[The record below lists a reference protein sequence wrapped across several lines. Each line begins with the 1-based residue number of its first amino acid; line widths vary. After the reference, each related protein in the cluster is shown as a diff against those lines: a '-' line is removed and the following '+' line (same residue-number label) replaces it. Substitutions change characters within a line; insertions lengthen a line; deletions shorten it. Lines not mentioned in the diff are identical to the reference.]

1 MMGRFPQRYRNLLT
15 LLFVVIVT
23 SMITSAVFLAFY
35 GKKEQSPPAPAA
47 NTASEEQPMVQ
58 PAAFK
63 FGTDDSASSWEKAII
78 NVHQKVAPAVVYIDT
93 ERTVK
98 TNPMIPEFFRE
109 FFGPGFFDFYGPR
122 EYKQQ
127 GTGSGFLIRPDGYIV
142 TNYHVIQNADK
153 ITVNLKGGKKYDAKV
168 VGADRKYDLA
178 ILKIN
183 AKNLPYLE
191 MGDSDRLQIGQWV
204 VAVGNPYGL
213 HETVTVGIISAL
225 NRSISNSKEEGYLIQ
240 TDAAI
245 NPGNSGGPLVNLKG
259 EVIGINEA
267 ILSNAQNI
275 GFAIPIKLLKDNL
288 DALIN
293 EGKITHAE
301 STVPWLGIYM
311 HDVNEDMTEYF
322 NLPFKTGVYVGRVVA
337 GSPADK
343 AGIRPQ
349 DIITQ
354 VNRQE
359 IKSGEELAAII
370 QKMKVG
376 DTVSLLVW
384 REDAFKKFDVIL
396 EAKPEDQ
403 R

>member
-1 MMGRFPQRYRNLLT
+1 MGKLAQRYQKLLT
-15 LLFVVIVT
+15 LLFVIIAT
-23 SMITSAVFLAFY
+23 SITTSAVLLTFNDRND
-35 GKKEQSPPAPAA
+35 KPTPTPAA
-47 NTASEEQPMVQ
+47 NPSTEPLQIQ
-58 PAAFK
+58 QAAFS
-63 FGTDDSASSWEKAII
+63 FGSNDTSWENAII
-78 NVHQKVAPAVVYIDT
+78 NVHKKVAPAVVYIDT
-93 ERTVK
+93 ERTVR
-98 TNPMIPEFFRE
+98 TSPIIPEFFRD
-109 FFGPGFFDFYGPR
+109 FFGPGFFDFYGQR

-142 TNYHVIQNADK
+142 TNYHVIQNAEK

-168 VGADRKYDLA
+168 VGSDRKYDLA
-178 ILKIN
+178 ILKID

-213 HETVTVGIISAL
+213 HETVTIGIISAL

-275 GFAIPIKLLKDNL
+275 GFAIPIKILKDNL
-288 DALIN
+288 DDLIN
-293 EGKITHAE
+293 QGKITHE
-301 STVPWLGIYM
+301 KSTVPWLGIYM
-311 HDVNEDMTEYF
+311 QDVNEDMTEYF
-322 NLPFKTGVYVGRVVA
+322 KLPFKTGVYVGRVVE

-343 AGIRPQ
+343 AGLLPQ

-354 VNRQE
+354 VNQKPV
-359 IKSGEELAAII
+359 KSGDELADMI

-376 DTVSLLVW
+376 ETISLLVW
-384 REDAFKKFDVIL
+384 RNNQFKKIDVTL

>member
-1 MMGRFPQRYRNLLT
+1 MGKLAQRYQKLLT
-15 LLFVVIVT
+15 LLFVIIAT
-23 SMITSAVFLAFY
+23 SITTSAVLLTFNDR
-35 GKKEQSPPAPAA
+35 KDKPTPTPAA
-47 NTASEEQPMVQ
+47 NPSTEPLQIQ
-58 PAAFK
+58 QAAFS
-63 FGTDDSASSWEKAII
+63 FGSNDTSWENAII
-78 NVHQKVAPAVVYIDT
+78 NVHKKVAPAVVYIDT
-93 ERTVK
+93 ERTVR
-98 TNPMIPEFFRE
+98 TSPIIPEFFRD
-109 FFGPGFFDFYGPR
+109 FFGPGFFDFYGQR

-142 TNYHVIQNADK
+142 TNYHVIQNAEK

-168 VGADRKYDLA
+168 VGSDRKYDLA
-178 ILKIN
+178 ILKID

-213 HETVTVGIISAL
+213 HETVTIGIISAL

-275 GFAIPIKLLKDNL
+275 GFAIPIKILKDNL
-288 DALIN
+288 DDLIN
-293 EGKITHAE
+293 QGKITHE
-301 STVPWLGIYM
+301 KSTVPWLGIYM
-311 HDVNEDMTEYF
+311 QDVNEDMTEYF
-322 NLPFKTGVYVGRVVA
+322 KLPFKTGVYVGRVVE

-343 AGIRPQ
+343 AGLLPQ

-354 VNRQE
+354 VNQKPV
-359 IKSGEELAAII
+359 KSGDELADMI

-376 DTVSLLVW
+376 ETISLLVW
-384 REDAFKKFDVIL
+384 RNNQFKKIDVTL

>member
-1 MMGRFPQRYRNLLT
+1 MGKLAQRYQKLLT
-15 LLFVVIVT
+15 LLFVIIAT
-23 SMITSAVFLAFY
+23 SIITSAVLLTFNDR
-35 GKKEQSPPAPAA
+35 KDKPTPTPAA
-47 NTASEEQPMVQ
+47 NPSTEPLQIQ
-58 PAAFK
+58 QAAFS
-63 FGTDDSASSWEKAII
+63 FGSNDTSWENAII
-78 NVHQKVAPAVVYIDT
+78 NVHKKVAPAVVYIDT
-93 ERTVK
+93 ERTVR
-98 TNPMIPEFFRE
+98 TSPIIPEFFRD
-109 FFGPGFFDFYGPR
+109 FFGPGFFDFYGQR

-142 TNYHVIQNADK
+142 TNYHVIQNAEK

-168 VGADRKYDLA
+168 VGSDRKYDLA
-178 ILKIN
+178 ILKID

-191 MGDSDRLQIGQWV
+191 MGDSDHLQIGQWV

-213 HETVTVGIISAL
+213 HETVTIGIISAL

-275 GFAIPIKLLKDNL
+275 GFAIPIKILKDNL
-288 DALIN
+288 DDLIN
-293 EGKITHAE
+293 QGKITHE
-301 STVPWLGIYM
+301 KSTVPWLGIYM
-311 HDVNEDMTEYF
+311 QDVNEDMTEYF
-322 NLPFKTGVYVGRVVA
+322 KLPFKTGVYVGRVVE

-343 AGIRPQ
+343 AGLLPQ

-354 VNRQE
+354 VNQKPV
-359 IKSGEELAAII
+359 KSGDELADMI
-370 QKMKVG
+370 QKMKIG
-376 DTVSLLVW
+376 ETISLLVW
-384 REDAFKKFDVIL
+384 RNNQFKKIDVTL

>member
-1 MMGRFPQRYRNLLT
+1 
-15 LLFVVIVT
+15 
-23 SMITSAVFLAFY
+23 
-35 GKKEQSPPAPAA
+35 
-47 NTASEEQPMVQ
+47 
-58 PAAFK
+58 
-63 FGTDDSASSWEKAII
+63 
-78 NVHQKVAPAVVYIDT
+78 
-93 ERTVK
+93 
-98 TNPMIPEFFRE
+98 
-109 FFGPGFFDFYGPR
+109 
-122 EYKQQ
+122 
-127 GTGSGFLIRPDGYIV
+127 IV

-275 GFAIPIKLLKDNL
+275 GFAIPIKLLK
-288 DALIN
+288 
-293 EGKITHAE
+293 
-301 STVPWLGIYM
+301 
-311 HDVNEDMTEYF
+311 
-322 NLPFKTGVYVGRVVA
+322 
-337 GSPADK
+337 
-343 AGIRPQ
+343 
-349 DIITQ
+349 
-354 VNRQE
+354 
-359 IKSGEELAAII
+359 
-370 QKMKVG
+370 
-376 DTVSLLVW
+376 
-384 REDAFKKFDVIL
+384 
-396 EAKPEDQ
+396 
-403 R
+403 

>member
-1 MMGRFPQRYRNLLT
+1 MGRLSQRSQKLLA
-15 LLFVVIVT
+15 LLFVIIAT
-23 SMITSAVFLAFY
+23 SLITAAFMLTFN
-35 GKKEQSPPAPAA
+35 GREGNSLPAPAA
-47 NTASEEQPMVQ
+47 KSGEEQLPIQ
-58 PAAFK
+58 HAAFN
-63 FGTDDSASSWEKAII
+63 FGGNDSASSWENAII
-78 NVHQKVAPAVVYIDT
+78 NVHKKVAPAVVYIDT
-93 ERTVK
+93 ERTVR
-98 TNPMIPEFFRE
+98 TSPIVPDFFRE
-109 FFGPGFFDFYGPR
+109 FFGPGFFDFYGQR

-142 TNYHVIQNADK
+142 TNYHVIQNAEK

-168 VGADRKYDLA
+168 VGSDRKYDLA
-178 ILKIN
+178 ILKID

-191 MGDSDRLQIGQWV
+191 MGDSDHLQIGQWV

-213 HETVTVGIISAL
+213 HETVTIGIISAL
-225 NRSISNSKEEGYLIQ
+225 NRSISNSNEEGYLIQ

-275 GFAIPIKLLKDNL
+275 GFAIPIKILKDNL
-288 DALIN
+288 NTLIN
-293 EGKITHAE
+293 EGKITHKD

-311 HDVNEDMTEYF
+311 QDVNEDMTEYF
-322 NLPFKTGVYVGRVVA
+322 KLPFKTGVYVGRVVE
-337 GSPADK
+337 GSPAAK
-343 AGIRPQ
+343 AGLLPQ

-354 VNRQE
+354 VNQTPV
-359 IKSGEELAAII
+359 KSGDELAAMI

-376 DTVSLLVW
+376 EAISLLVW
-384 REDAFKKFDVIL
+384 RNNQFKKIDVTL

>member
-1 MMGRFPQRYRNLLT
+1 MMGRFSQRYQKLLT
-15 LLFVVIVT
+15 LLFVVIAT
-23 SMITSAVFLAFY
+23 SIITSAVFLAFS
-35 GKKEQSPPAPAA
+35 GVEDKSSPPPASKVA
-47 NTASEEQPMVQ
+47 REEQFTVQ
-58 PAAFK
+58 EAAFK
-63 FGTDDSASSWEKAII
+63 FGSDDSASSWENAII
-78 NVHQKVAPAVVYIDT
+78 NVHKKVAPAVVYIDT

-109 FFGPGFFDFYGPR
+109 FFGPGFFDYYGQR

-168 VGADRKYDLA
+168 VGSDRKYDLA
-178 ILKIN
+178 ILKIK

-213 HETVTVGIISAL
+213 HETVTTGIISAL
-225 NRSISNSKEEGYLIQ
+225 NRSIADSKEEGYLIQ

-311 HDVNEDMTEYF
+311 QDVNEDMTEYF
-322 NLPFKTGVYVGRVVA
+322 ELPFKTGVYVGRVVKD
-337 GSPADK
+337 SPADK
-343 AGIRPQ
+343 AGILPQ

-354 VNRQE
+354 VNQQT
-359 IKSGEELAAII
+359 IKSGEDLAAMI
-370 QKMKVG
+370 QKMQIG

-384 REDAFKKFDVIL
+384 RSDAFKKIDVIL

>member
-1 MMGRFPQRYRNLLT
+1 MGKLAQRYQKLLT
-15 LLFVVIVT
+15 LLFVIIAT
-23 SMITSAVFLAFY
+23 SIITSAVLLTFNDRND
-35 GKKEQSPPAPAA
+35 KPTPTPAA
-47 NTASEEQPMVQ
+47 NPSTEPLQIQ
-58 PAAFK
+58 QAAFS
-63 FGTDDSASSWEKAII
+63 FGSNDTSWENAII
-78 NVHQKVAPAVVYIDT
+78 NVHKKVAPAVVYIDT
-93 ERTVK
+93 ERTVR
-98 TNPMIPEFFRE
+98 TSPIIPEFFRD
-109 FFGPGFFDFYGPR
+109 FFGPGFFDFYGQR

-142 TNYHVIQNADK
+142 TNYHVIQNAEK

-168 VGADRKYDLA
+168 VGSDRKYDLA
-178 ILKIN
+178 ILKID

-213 HETVTVGIISAL
+213 HETVTIGIISAL

-275 GFAIPIKLLKDNL
+275 GFAIPIKILKDNL
-288 DALIN
+288 DDLIN
-293 EGKITHAE
+293 QGKITHE
-301 STVPWLGIYM
+301 KSTVPWLGIYM
-311 HDVNEDMTEYF
+311 QDVNEDMTEYF
-322 NLPFKTGVYVGRVVA
+322 KLPFKTGVYVGRVVE

-343 AGIRPQ
+343 AGLLPQ

-354 VNRQE
+354 VNQKPV
-359 IKSGEELAAII
+359 KSGDELADMI
-370 QKMKVG
+370 QKMKIG
-376 DTVSLLVW
+376 ETISLLVW
-384 REDAFKKFDVIL
+384 RNNQFKKIDVTL